1 MSDTRH
7 GLDLSRFDAADYL
20 TSPEAVAE
28 YLRAAMEEAGD
39 DMAYMSSV
47 LGDIVRARGVLELS
61 NRTGITRQGLY
72 KALAPKGNPSFV
84 TVLRVLDAL
93 GLALVPVAKAGQG
106 LSNAPTIVHA
116 AGVKRAATHR
126 TAKTTLAASR
136 GKAKA
141 MSKLRRSVG
150 EA

>member
-1 MSDTRH
+1 MSDTRQ

-39 DMAYMSSV
+39 DLTYMSSV
-47 LGDIVRARGVLELS
+47 LGDIVRARGVRELS

-93 GLALVPVAKAGQG
+93 GLALVPVPKAEQERSRCAQIGPG
-106 LSNAPTIVHA
+106 RGA
-116 AGVKRAATHR
+116 KRAATVR
-126 TAKTTLAASR
+126 AAKPALAASR
-136 GKAKA
+136 GKAKSL
-141 MSKLRRSVG
+141 SKFRRSVG